1 MDSGLFFSLWLFQD
15 SAECVDFLL
24 SSWVTQSLPIVSLR
38 DRSRVFIRRV
48 FAWIFS
54 GSLKK
59 KKDLSAYLCICPVH
73 FLSYCFE

>member
-54 GSLKK
+54 GS
-59 KKDLSAYLCICPVH
+59 
-73 FLSYCFE
+73 